1 LGRVREGLL
10 ESYAHQEVPF
20 PKIVQEIQPERSPT
34 HNPIVQVL
42 FVMQNIP
49 RAKRE
54 FGGLQL
60 QHFEVPITTS
70 KFDMAVFVAE
80 QPEEL
85 IGYWIYST
93 ELFDQSTIQRMVR
106 HFGNLLQSAVLQP
119 DARLSA
125 LAMLSAEEVE
135 QQEAEK
141 KKRKQSQFKKLKATT
156 PEAVG
161 LSSEDGGKQ

>member
-1 LGRVREGLL
+1 M
-10 ESYAHQEVPF
+10 PF
-20 PKIVQEIQPERSPT
+20 PKIVQEIQPERSAT

-54 FGGLQL
+54 LAGVQMEG
-60 QHFEVPITTS
+60 FEVPTTTS

-80 QPEEL
+80 RPDEL

-106 HFGNLLQSAVLQP
+106 HFGNLLQSAVSQP

-125 LAMLSAEEVE
+125 LAMLSPEEIE

-141 KKRKQSQFKKLKATT
+141 KKRKQSQFKKLKTT
-156 PEAVG
+156 APEAVG
-161 LSSEDGGKQ
+161 LATDESGKPSS